1 MSNKLWIVIA
11 FFSSLIIFVIIGIFN
26 YKVDSLELLK
36 ESFYDKVAKEL
47 ANGKIIAGLSNYDE
61 RIFRKKQIE
70 YLKNNVEYIAIGSSR
85 TMMLRK
91 NMFLNDGI
99 NNFQNYSV
107 SGASIEDYIALI
119 QVHKNKFGKL
129 PKNIILGLDAWIF
142 NKNNEQTRYLS
153 LNDEYLE
160 FMKSLSSIKEIHQ
173 KNRSKVSY
181 LLSLDYAKENRI
193 YYKKHKNKDLENLKY
208 YIVDTIN
215 IDDAL
220 RMPDGSIYYPY
231 KERFPNFDEVGKVA
245 KSYAQGNV
253 YSLEKY
259 EKLSNLELFEG
270 LVKYLKNNEVN
281 IYFYL
286 PPYNPI
292 TYDILVSKDKYKFI
306 EKSEDYLRN
315 FAKQN
320 DIKLVGSYNP
330 HKYNLK
336 NSDFFDGMH
345 SLDIVY
351 EIIFKD
357 LLN

>member
-1 MSNKLWIVIA
+1 LDY
-11 FFSSLIIFVIIGIFN
+11 F
-26 YKVDSLELLK
+26 K
-36 ESFYDKVAKEL
+36 ENVKA
-47 ANGKIIAGLSNYDE
+47 
-61 RIFRKKQIE
+61 FRKKQ
-70 YLKNNVEYIAIGSSR
+70 A
-85 TMMLRK
+85 
-91 NMFLNDGI
+91 
-99 NNFQNYSV
+99 
-107 SGASIEDYIALI
+107 
-119 QVHKNKFGKL
+119 
-129 PKNIILGLDAWIF
+129 
-142 NKNNEQTRYLS
+142 
-153 LNDEYLE
+153 
-160 FMKSLSSIKEIHQ
+160 
-173 KNRSKVSY
+173 
-181 LLSLDYAKENRI
+181 
-193 YYKKHKNKDLENLKY
+193 Y
-208 YIVDTIN
+208 YIVNSIEVDN
-215 IDDAL
+215 AL
-220 RMPDGSIYYPY
+220 KMPDGSIYYPY